1 MVKMNISRN
10 MNKYEVINLAPVSE
24 ADVLL
29 SLVEE
34 RKAELEKQKQN
45 DKLKEENEVESN
57 EL

>member
-1 MVKMNISRN
+1 MNISRN

>member
-1 MVKMNISRN
+1 MNGN

-29 SLVEE
+29 NLVEE

-45 DKLKEENEVESN
+45 DKLKEEKEVESN
-57 EL
+57 RL